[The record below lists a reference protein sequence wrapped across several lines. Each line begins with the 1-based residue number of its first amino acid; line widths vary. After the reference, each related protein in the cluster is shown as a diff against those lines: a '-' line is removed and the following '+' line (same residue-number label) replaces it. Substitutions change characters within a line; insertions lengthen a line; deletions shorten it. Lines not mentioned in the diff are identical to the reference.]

1 LRAFPEY
8 QPLQTSTLLDRK
20 SAIIQSEEAL
30 QTIDESVSRA
40 QGKVVIITGTN
51 SPLGIGR
58 ATAHQFA
65 NNKARAIFIC
75 DFNTQH
81 LETHKRELNSLYPDV
96 AIHTSKVDAGDEADV
111 KRVVDEALEKYGRLD
126 VFFANVSIDLQHILT
141 ST

>member
-1 LRAFPEY
+1 
-8 QPLQTSTLLDRK
+8 
-20 SAIIQSEEAL
+20 L
-30 QTIDESVSRA
+30 QTIDQSISRA

-75 DFNTQH
+75 DFNTQY

-126 VFFANVSIDLQHILT
+126 VFFANVSIHPKHLLT
-141 ST
+141 SR